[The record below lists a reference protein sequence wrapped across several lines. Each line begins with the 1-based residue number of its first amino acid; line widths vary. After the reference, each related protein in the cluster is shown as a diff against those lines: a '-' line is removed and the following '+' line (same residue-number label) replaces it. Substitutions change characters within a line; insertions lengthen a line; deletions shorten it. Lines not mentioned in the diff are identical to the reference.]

1 MIKSFSKI
9 NLFLKVLKKNNK
21 GLHII
26 QSSVMLLDL
35 HDKISL
41 KKINK
46 NKDNI
51 KFIGRFKK
59 NININTNTISK
70 SLFLLRKHNLID
82 KKKKYKITVNKK
94 VPVFAGLGGGTSNS
108 VFLIKYFLKN
118 KVSDKLLKIFEDEIG
133 SDFRLFFL
141 NHSFQKSL
149 KKILNFRK
157 KYTFYFVLVYPN
169 INSSTKEV
177 YSKVKRFNLPLKT
190 DLSKIDSKER
200 YIKFIKNEK
209 NDLQKIVPH
218 TRTNAKLLAKT
229 TMASIMRPPSL
240 LVVSAPSVKNTETHT
255 MTVRTKMDD
264 ISIKCSSWLCFFSF
278 STSSSYTMMKL

>member
-1 MIKSFSKI
+1 MIKSYSKI

-21 GLHII
+21 GLHNI

-35 HDKISL
+35 HDQISL
-41 KKINK
+41 KKVNK
-46 NKDNI
+46 NKDI
-51 KFIGRFKK
+51 IEFIGCFKK
-59 NININTNTISK
+59 NINRNTNTISK
-70 SLFLLRKHNLID
+70 SLLLLRKYNLID

-209 NDLQKIVPH
+209 NDLQKIVETKH
-218 TRTNAKLLAKT
+218 KKIKKILNLLKIQKKCLLSRMTGSGSVCFGVFLGRKSAKQGLITIQKKLPNCWCVLTK
-229 TMASIMRPPSL
+229 SI
-240 LVVSAPSVKNTETHT
+240 
-255 MTVRTKMDD
+255 
-264 ISIKCSSWLCFFSF
+264 
-278 STSSSYTMMKL
+278 

>member
-1 MIKSFSKI
+1 MIKSYSKI
-9 NLFLKVLKKNNK
+9 NLFLKVIKKNNK
-21 GLHII
+21 GLHNI

-35 HDKISL
+35 HDQISL

-82 KKKKYKITVNKK
+82 KKNIYKITVNKQI
-94 VPVFAGLGGGTSNS
+94 PVFGGLGGGTSNA
-108 VFLIKYFLKN
+108 VFLVKHFLKN
-118 KVSDKLLKIFEDEIG
+118 KVSDKLLKIFEEGIG

-149 KKILNFRK
+149 KKIVKFKK

-177 YSKVKRFNLPLKT
+177 YSRVKKISLPLKN
-190 DLSKIDSKER
+190 DLSKIESKSS
-200 YIKFIKNEK
+200 YIKFIKNEN
-209 NDLQKIVPH
+209 NDLQKIVEKKH
-218 TRTNAKLLAKT
+218 KKILKILDLIKTQKNCLFSRMTGSGSVCFGVFSDRKSAKKGIIKIQKRIPNYW
-229 TMASIMRPPSL
+229 SIL
-240 LVVSAPSVKNTETHT
+240 
-255 MTVRTKMDD
+255 TK
-264 ISIKCSSWLCFFSF
+264 SI
-278 STSSSYTMMKL
+278 